1 MTTITPSRFPV
12 HARIENLE
20 DVFRLTRG
28 EIEPALV
35 RSLNVDDATVDTS
48 VVGLVMPL
56 RLIESLGLR
65 GSTVRTMR
73 TPGGAVP
80 VQMHD
85 AVRLTIQ
92 ERDCVMEVQ
101 EIPGD
106 SPILV
111 GRIPLLALD
120 WVIDPSGSR
129 LIGNP
134 DHGGEWMSDA
144 F

>member
-20 DVFRLTRG
+20 DVFRLIRG
-28 EIEPALV
+28 EIDPTQV
-35 RSLNVDDATVDTS
+35 RSLTVDDAMVDSS
-48 VVGLVMPL
+48 VVGLVMPS

-65 GSTVRTMR
+65 RSTVRTMR

-92 ERDCVMEVQ
+92 ERDCVMKVQ
-101 EIPGD
+101 EIQGD

-134 DHGGEWMSDA
+134 DHGGGWMSDA

>member
-1 MTTITPSRFPV
+1 MTPESSRIRV
-12 HARIENLE
+12 TARIENLE
-20 DVFRLTRG
+20 GQFMAANKVIDPG
-28 EIEPALV
+28 QV
-35 RSLNVDDATVDTS
+35 RSLTVDDAMVDSS
-48 VVGLVMPL
+48 VVGLVMPS
-56 RLIESLGLR
+56 RLIESLSLR
-65 GSTVRTMR
+65 RSTVRTMR

-101 EIPGD
+101 EIQGD
-106 SPILV
+106 SLILV

-120 WVIDPSGSR
+120 WVIDPSGSC

-134 DHGGEWMSDA
+134 EHGGEWMSDA